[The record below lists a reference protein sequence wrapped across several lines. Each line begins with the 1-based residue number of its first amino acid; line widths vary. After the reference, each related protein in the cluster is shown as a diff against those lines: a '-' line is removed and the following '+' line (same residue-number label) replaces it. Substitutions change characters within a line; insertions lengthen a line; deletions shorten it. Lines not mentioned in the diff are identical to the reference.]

1 MFVAYCI
8 IKLSFLDNIYCIN
21 TISLF
26 RGAKPPFPQAVAAVD
41 MTSVATSGLSRRT
54 NWNMISANFCFQ
66 KRMNIKKHAAQ
77 MPKKYMW
84 AVQLSRLHIFMQPL
98 GRLGRTFLY
107 NHFLF
112 GNDNS
117 TCCSTT
123 TVSVVGGICQ

>member
-1 MFVAYCI
+1 M
-8 IKLSFLDNIYCIN
+8 NIYCCITNSSFMPQSRGIYSLSACGMRWRRLIYRLLCRRNDLN
-21 TISLF
+21 TVS
-26 RGAKPPFPQAVAAVD
+26 AKLV
-41 MTSVATSGLSRRT
+41 
-54 NWNMISANFCFQ
+54 FQ
-66 KRMNIKKHAAQ
+66 MRMNIKKHAVQ
-77 MPKKYMW
+77 RPKKYMW
-84 AVQLSRLHIFMQPL
+84 AVQLSRPHIFMQPL